1 MNDDEKKLITPLR
14 PVEQDDELA
23 NSIINAT
30 KIALEKKRL
39 AEQPAPTTAPTSTTK
54 EETPAPL
61 RPASP
66 DNTLAES
73 ITNTPWKGYT
83 SDASPA
89 EKQDAASAPTDT
101 ELDYLTQFTDAYTPA
116 PLTKEEQERRT
127 RAANAMAGIGAL
139 GNAASAISNLIYTG
153 KGALSQTLP
162 QTVDASAGIRE
173 LDETERVRRNEIY
186 QRAKERIAEKRAQDE
201 FKQNMEIKRAEL
213 GIKAQE
219 AQTRMAKIAADME
232 LARQRGETEKYNTL
246 YKQLQ
251 AEDQLFKNSIAPAKE
266 QLDMLYTQAGIN
278 SRNASANA
286 SNASAERSRSLTQK
300 DADANEVSLFYDGG
314 QGSFKMRKKDWDNPS
329 TLAAIAKDL
338 GLSVSWEK
346 PAGGSGA
353 TVDAMKA
360 LNQATVT
367 DASGAQRVY
376 TKEQLQTLIG
386 EKLHGVQDAGA
397 LAGKFGAGVIQ
408 YKSKGGHATKD
419 EVEDDDKSI
428 PKYQPK

>member
-39 AEQPAPTTAPTSTTK
+39 AEQPAPTAPTSTTK

-153 KGALSQTLP
+153 KGAPSQTLP

-213 GIKAQE
+213 GIKVQKAQMSME
-219 AQTRMAKIAADME
+219 KIGQE
-232 LARQRGETEKYNTL
+232 IENARLRGETEKVNRLLREQQVLKAQIENY
-246 YKQLQ
+246 Y
-251 AEDQLFKNSIAPAKE
+251 APALA
-266 QLDMLYTQAGIN
+266 QLNIADKQAGIN
-278 SRNASANA
+278 FKNASAD
-286 SNASAERSRSLTQK
+286 RSRSLTQK
-300 DADANEVSLFYDGG
+300 DADANEVSLFYNGG

-386 EKLHGVQDAGA
+386 EKLHGVQDAVA
-397 LAGKFGAGVIQ
+397 LASKFGAGA
-408 YKSKGGHATKD
+408 KNRKANPMAGSKGKKANPMK
-419 EVEDDDKSI
+419 
-428 PKYQPK
+428 

>member
-1 MNDDEKKLITPLR
+1 MNNDKKKLITPLR

-39 AEQPAPTTAPTSTTK
+39 AEQPAPTTAPASTTK

-61 RPASP
+61 RQASP

-153 KGALSQTLP
+153 KGAPSQTLP

-186 QRAKERIAEKRAQDE
+186 QRAKERVAEKRAQDE

-213 GIKAQE
+213 GIKVQQAQMSME
-219 AQTRMAKIAADME
+219 KIGQE
-232 LARQRGETEKYNTL
+232 IENARLRGETEKVNRLLREQQVLKAQIENY
-246 YKQLQ
+246 Y
-251 AEDQLFKNSIAPAKE
+251 APALA
-266 QLDMLYTQAGIN
+266 QLNIADKQAGIN
-278 SRNASANA
+278 AKNASAD
-286 SNASAERSRSLTQK
+286 RSRSLTQK
-300 DADANEVSLFYDGG
+300 DADANEVSLFYNGG

-419 EVEDDDKSI
+419 EVEDEDKSI

>member
-1 MNDDEKKLITPLR
+1 MNDNDDKALQILEELR
-14 PVEQDDELA
+14 
-23 NSIINAT
+23 
-30 KIALEKKRL
+30 K
-39 AEQPAPTTAPTSTTK
+39 TTAATG
-54 EETPAPL
+54 APKGQPFDAGVNAGMID
-61 RPASP
+61 RKP
-66 DNTLAES
+66 DNPVPALPTPTGADASMVGTDMAES
-73 ITNTPWKGYT
+73 ISGIVKE
-83 SDASPA
+83 DAKKRS
-89 EKQDAASAPTDT
+89 
-101 ELDYLTQFTDAYTPA
+101 ELDYLNQFTDAYTPA

-127 RAANAMAGIGAL
+127 RAANAVAGVGAL
-139 GNAASAISNLIYTG
+139 GNAANAISNLIFAG
-153 KGALSQTLP
+153 NGAPSQTLP

-201 FKQNMEIKRAEL
+201 FKQNME
-213 GIKAQE
+213 
-219 AQTRMAKIAADME
+219 

-246 YKQLQ
+246 YKKYQ
-251 AEDQLFKNSIAPAKE
+251 AKEQAFKTSIAPELA
-266 QLDMLYTQAGIN
+266 QLDMFYKQSGIN
-278 SRNASANA
+278 WNNARANASNASANA

-314 QGSFKMRKKDWDNPS
+314 QGSFKMRKKDWDNPG

-346 PAGGSGA
+346 PAGESGA

-397 LAGKFGAGVIQ
+397 LAGKFGAGA
-408 YKSKGGHATKD
+408 KNRKANPMAGSKGKKANPMK
-419 EVEDDDKSI
+419 
-428 PKYQPK
+428 

>member
-1 MNDDEKKLITPLR
+1 MNDNDDKVLQILEELR
-14 PVEQDDELA
+14 
-23 NSIINAT
+23 
-30 KIALEKKRL
+30 K
-39 AEQPAPTTAPTSTTK
+39 TTAATG
-54 EETPAPL
+54 APKGL
-61 RPASP
+61 PFDAGVNAGMIDRKP
-66 DNTLAES
+66 DNPVPALPTPTGADASMVGTDMAES
-73 ITNTPWKGYT
+73 ISGIVKE
-83 SDASPA
+83 DAKKRS
-89 EKQDAASAPTDT
+89 

-127 RAANAMAGIGAL
+127 RAANAVAGVGAL
-139 GNAASAISNLIYTG
+139 GNAANAISNLIFAG
-153 KGALSQTLP
+153 KGAPSQTLP

-213 GIKAQE
+213 GIKVQQAQMSME
-219 AQTRMAKIAADME
+219 KIGQE
-232 LARQRGETEKYNTL
+232 IENARLRGETEKVNRLLREQQVLKAQIENY
-246 YKQLQ
+246 Y
-251 AEDQLFKNSIAPAKE
+251 APAME
-266 QLDMLYTQAGIN
+266 QLKMAREQSGIN
-278 SRNASANA
+278 RNNASANA
-286 SNASAERSRSLTQK
+286 SYASAARSRSLTQK

-346 PAGGSGA
+346 PAGESGA

-386 EKLHGVQDAGA
+386 EKLHGVQDAVA
-397 LAGKFGAGVIQ
+397 LASKFGAGA
-408 YKSKGGHATKD
+408 KNRKANPMAGSKGKKANPMK
-419 EVEDDDKSI
+419 
-428 PKYQPK
+428 

>member
-1 MNDDEKKLITPLR
+1 MNDNDDKVLQILEELR
-14 PVEQDDELA
+14 
-23 NSIINAT
+23 
-30 KIALEKKRL
+30 K
-39 AEQPAPTTAPTSTTK
+39 TTAATG
-54 EETPAPL
+54 APKGL
-61 RPASP
+61 PFDAGVNAGMIDRKP
-66 DNTLAES
+66 DNPVPALPTPTGADASMVGTDMAES
-73 ITNTPWKGYT
+73 ISGIVKE
-83 SDASPA
+83 DAKKRS
-89 EKQDAASAPTDT
+89 
-101 ELDYLTQFTDAYTPA
+101 ELDYFNQFTDAYTPA

-127 RAANAMAGIGAL
+127 RAANAVAGVGAL
-139 GNAASAISNLIYTG
+139 GNAANAISNLIFAG
-153 KGALSQTLP
+153 KGAPSQTLP

-213 GIKAQE
+213 GIKVQE
-219 AQTRMAKIAADME
+219 SQTRMAKIAADME

-251 AEDQLFKNSIAPAKE
+251 AENQLFNNSIAPAKA
-266 QLDMLYTQAGIN
+266 QLDMLYKQSEINENNAQAA
-278 SRNASANA
+278 RTY
-286 SNASAERSRSLTQK
+286 SLTQN

-346 PAGGSGA
+346 PAGESGA

-367 DASGAQRVY
+367 DANGAQRVY

-397 LAGKFGAGVIQ
+397 LASKFGAGAKNRKVNPMAE
-408 YKSKGGHATKD
+408 SKGKKANPMK
-419 EVEDDDKSI
+419 
-428 PKYQPK
+428 

>member
-1 MNDDEKKLITPLR
+1 MNDNDDKVLQILEELR
-14 PVEQDDELA
+14 
-23 NSIINAT
+23 
-30 KIALEKKRL
+30 K
-39 AEQPAPTTAPTSTTK
+39 TTAATG
-54 EETPAPL
+54 APKGQPFDAGVNAGMID
-61 RPASP
+61 RKP
-66 DNTLAES
+66 DNPVSALPTPTGADASLVGTDMAES
-73 ITNTPWKGYT
+73 ISGIVKE
-83 SDASPA
+83 DAKKRS
-89 EKQDAASAPTDT
+89 
-101 ELDYLTQFTDAYTPA
+101 ELDYLNQFTDAYTPA

-127 RAANAMAGIGAL
+127 RAANAVAGVGAL
-139 GNAASAISNLIYTG
+139 GNAANAISNLIFAG
-153 KGALSQTLP
+153 KGAPSQTLP

-213 GIKAQE
+213 GIKVQESQIRRAQL
-219 AQTRMAKIAADME
+219 AANME
-232 LARQRGETEKYNTL
+232 LAKQRGETEKYNTL

-251 AEDQLFKNSIAPAKE
+251 AEDQLFKNSIAPAMA
-266 QLDMLYTQAGIN
+266 QLDMFYKQAGIN
-278 SRNASANA
+278 RDNASANA

-346 PAGGSGA
+346 PAGESGA

-408 YKSKGGHATKD
+408 YKNKGGHATND
-419 EVEDDDKSI
+419 EVEEEHKGFL
-428 PKYQPK
+428 KYQPK